1 MNYDFSGW
9 ATRNNLK
16 CADGLTIL
24 PNAFKGDDGKT
35 IPMVWNHQ
43 HDKPSNVLGHAL
55 LENRADGVYAYCTFN
70 DSKDAQTAKILVEHG
85 DISALSIYANRLER
99 KGAMIRHG
107 CIRELSLVLAGA
119 NPGAFIDDVLRHG
132 EESEGEAIIYTGEEL
147 EIAHSSDASKENADS
162 GKSKNKEPEQADDD
176 TETVRAIYE
185 SLTDKQ
191 KDVVCAI
198 VCDVVEN
205 ANVAETND
213 TKGGHTSM
221 KHNVFDNENGN
232 NENYLCHADEEK
244 ILNLAKSSSVGNLR
258 DAIAIYAENND
269 TLKHGFED
277 ITQLFPDPEDLRP
290 GAPELIT
297 DDQGWVSAFFNRCE
311 KSPISRIR
319 TKQVDIRGDDLRA
332 SGYKK
337 GKQKKNMG
345 NVKLLKRTTDPQT
358 VYVKDAM
365 HRDDILDITD
375 FDVVAYQY
383 NIMDQKL
390 REELARDVLI
400 GDGRDEGDEAKVSE
414 EHIRSIWNDDEL
426 YTIHKDVD
434 IAATKAELQGSG
446 TGTNFGDNYVYAEA
460 IVSAALYAREQY
472 KGSGSLSFFCTPHLL
487 NVMLLARDRNG
498 RRIYDSTSDLAKA
511 LNVVNIHTVEQFEG
525 KTRKTE
531 KGEVKKL
538 LGLFVNPKDYCFGS
552 AKGGQITRFN
562 QFDIDFNQQKYLIE
576 TRLSGA
582 LTRPYSA
589 IALEEPMANTPS
601 VPASP
606 GESGGSDNSGDD
618 GE

>member
-1 MNYDFSGW
+1 MENQTYDFSGW
-9 ATRNNLK
+9 ATKANIK
-16 CADGLTIL
+16 CSDGRTIMRD
-24 PNAFKGDDGKT
+24 AFEHNDGQT
-35 IPMVWNHQ
+35 VSLVWNHL
-43 HDKPSNVLGHAL
+43 HNDPNNVLGHCL
-55 LENRADGVYAYCTFN
+55 LKNRGDGVYMYGSFN
-70 DSKDAQTAKILVEHG
+70 DTAAGETAKKLVKHGDVVALSICANKLKQQGNYVLHG
-85 DISALSIYANRLER
+85 DICEV
-99 KGAMIRHG
+99 
-107 CIRELSLVLAGA
+107 SLVLKGA
-119 NPGAFIDDVLRHG
+119 NPGAYIENVIRHG
-132 EESEGEAIIYTGEEL
+132 EEVDDEVIIYTGEPISL
-147 EIAHSSDASKENADS
+147 FHADDSDEPKESTAGGDDKKTTEGDETVKDVWDTLNEKQKTVVYALIGQAISDENPTNEE
-162 GKSKNKEPEQADDD
+162 GGKEP
-176 TETVRAIYE
+176 
-185 SLTDKQ
+185 
-191 KDVVCAI
+191 
-198 VCDVVEN
+198 
-205 ANVAETND
+205 
-213 TKGGHTSM
+213 M
-221 KHNVFDNENGN
+221 KHNVFDKESGN
-232 NENYLCHADEEK
+232 AENYLCHADEEK
-244 ILNLAKSSSVGNLR
+244 ILNLAKSSSVGSLH
-258 DAIAIYAENND
+258 DAIAIYTENND

-297 DDQGWVSAFFNRCE
+297 DDQGWISAFFNRCE
-311 KSPISRIR
+311 KSPISRVR

-390 REELARDVLI
+390 REELARDILI

-414 EHIRSIWNDDEL
+414 EHIRSIWNDDDL

-434 IAATKAELQGSG
+434 IAVTKAELQGSG
-446 TGTNFGDNYVYAEA
+446 TGTNFGENYIYAEA
-460 IVSAALYAREQY
+460 IVSAALYSREQY
-472 KGSGSLSFFCTPHLL
+472 KGSGSLNFFCTPHLL

-511 LNVVNIHTVEQFEG
+511 LNVVNIHTVEKFEG

-538 LGLFVNPKDYCFGS
+538 LGLFVNPKDYCLG
-552 AKGGQITRFN
+552 AVKGGQITRFN

-589 IALEEPMANTPS
+589 IALEEPMANVPS
-601 VPASP
+601 VPTSP
-606 GESGGSDNSGDD
+606 GESDNSGDD